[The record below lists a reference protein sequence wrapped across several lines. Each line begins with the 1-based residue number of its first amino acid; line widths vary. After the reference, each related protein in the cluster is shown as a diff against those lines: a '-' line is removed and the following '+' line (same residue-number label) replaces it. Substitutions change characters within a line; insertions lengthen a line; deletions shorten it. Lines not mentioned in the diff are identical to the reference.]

1 MGNAAAITIVHMSGY
16 GKRGAR
22 RIPAALSVRL
32 WGMDANGRPF
42 IEVSQ
47 TKNVSRTG
55 ALLNG
60 IPRKLAVG
68 EIVGLRC
75 NERKYRFRV
84 VWTGKHGTADAE
96 SIGLQSLDPGE
107 WIWDG
112 LRLPADD
119 TDIYA
124 RPLQHERR
132 ALKRTKCLVS
142 AEVISDR
149 SQKVLAFA
157 TNLSAEGCYIPMP
170 YPLPVETQVS
180 IALWL
185 NEQLKIWVDGMVV
198 SSHLQTGMGVKF
210 TSLTKSNSESI
221 QRCVKELS
229 ETETSPLV

>member
-1 MGNAAAITIVHMSGY
+1 M
-16 GKRGAR
+16 GKRRAR
-22 RIPAALSVRL
+22 RIPATLSVRL

-42 IEVSQ
+42 IEVSK

-60 IPRKLAVG
+60 IHRKLAVG

-84 VWTGKHGTADAE
+84 VWTGKQGTTDAD

-112 LRLPADD
+112 LRLPLDD

-124 RPLQHERR
+124 RPIQHDRR
-132 ALKRTKCLVS
+132 TSARVKCLVS
-142 AEVISDR
+142 AEVISHA
-149 SQKVLAFA
+149 SQKVLVFA
-157 TNLSAEGCYIPMP
+157 TNLSASGCYIPMP
-170 YPLPVETQVS
+170 YPLPVEAQVS

-185 NEQLKIWVDGMVV
+185 NEQQKIWVDGIVV

-210 TSLTKSNSESI
+210 TGLTKRNSEAI
-221 QRCVKELS
+221 EQCVKELG
-229 ETETSPLV
+229 TATIALV